1 MSKSMQQFNQHML
14 QVHQGGA
21 NMVANTHKAI
31 VILAT
36 LNTVQAFSITPE
48 QYELVNDIYD
58 KPMNYPVLNDEVRDL
73 FQLALASMTSNHSSE
88 HFDIL
93 LTTMS
98 GHFHK
103 LYDGLVE
110 YTPEE

>member
-1 MSKSMQQFNQHML
+1 MSTSMQQFNQHMS
-14 QVHQGGA
+14 QCYQGGA

-31 VILAT
+31 VVLAT
-36 LNTVQAFSITPE
+36 LNAVQAFSVTPE
-48 QYELVNDIYD
+48 QYELVNDIYE

-73 FQLALASMTSNHSSE
+73 FQLALASMTNNHSSE